1 MATTNPILL
10 AEDNAND
17 IELSLAAFKENKL
30 ANRVDV
36 VRDGVEALDY
46 LFYRGKYADRPVES
60 PVVIL
65 LDIKMPRKTGIEVL
79 KEIKQNE
86 DLRNIPVV
94 MLTSSDLDKDI
105 FESYNL
111 GVNAYVVK
119 PVDFIEFAKAV
130 KTLGLFWTVLNKTAS
145 K

>member
-1 MATTNPILL
+1 LL

-17 IELSLAAFKENKL
+17 IELTLAAFEENKL

-36 VRDGVEALDY
+36 VRDGTEAMDY
-46 LFYRGKYADRPVES
+46 LLCQGKFADRPAEM

-65 LDIKMPRKTGIEVL
+65 LDIKMPKKSGIEVL
-79 KEIKQNE
+79 QEIKQNP
-86 DLRNIPVV
+86 DFNKIPVV
-94 MLTSSDLDKDI
+94 MLTSSDMEKDI
-105 FESYNL
+105 CDSYEL

-119 PVDFIEFAKAV
+119 PVDFVEFAKAV
-130 KTLGLFWTVLNKTAS
+130 KTLGLFWSVLNRTPS

>member
-1 MATTNPILL
+1 MAIINPILL
-10 AEDNAND
+10 AEDNTND
-17 IELSLAAFKENKL
+17 IELTLAAFEENKL

-36 VRDGVEALDY
+36 VRDGVEAMDY
-46 LFYRGKYADRPVES
+46 LLCRGKYADRPPDR

-65 LDIKMPRKTGIEVL
+65 LDIKMPKMTGIEVL
-79 KEIKQNE
+79 KGIKGDPE
-86 DLRNIPVV
+86 LKTIPVV
-94 MLTSSDLDKDI
+94 MLTSSNLEKDVI
-105 FESYNL
+105 ESYNL

-130 KTLGLFWTVLNKTAS
+130 RVLGLFWTVINKRPS